1 MLTHSNSVCLLASVA
16 VWYVRKRKHCKA
28 LHRTA
33 QQRAQHG
40 TARRA
45 RHLTALRRAVEL
57 AKLNG
62 AGDTVVCFL
71 CFQLYAA
78 GCDTKK
84 ELEPA
89 PTESD

>member
-57 AKLNG
+57 AELKKPG
-62 AGDTVVCFL
+62 GGDFVL
-71 CFQLYAA
+71 
-78 GCDTKK
+78 
-84 ELEPA
+84 
-89 PTESD
+89 SDIRSWMPGVTRKQT